1 MMNIIGQDKLLNYI
15 DSKRRDTFPRS
26 LILLGESGCGKST
39 VINYISDKLNLP
51 LIDITD
57 NINIDF
63 ITSLYE
69 KPEPYIYTIK
79 ASNITIKE
87 QNALLKF
94 IEEPLK
100 NSYVII
106 EVENLNQILAT
117 VYNRCQVLKFV
128 PYSKKILQ
136 NLAKF

>member
-1 MMNIIGQDKLLNYI
+1 MINIIGQDKLLNYI

-69 KPEPYIYTIK
+69 KNIININNKKYILY
-79 ASNITIKE
+79 SR
-87 QNALLKF
+87 LLD
-94 IEEPLK
+94 
-100 NSYVII
+100 NYVLSICYEI
-106 EVENLNQILAT
+106 
-117 VYNRCQVLKFV
+117 
-128 PYSKKILQ
+128 
-136 NLAKF
+136 